1 LGDFGV
7 RSFLTILIAAG
18 WLTGAGSATAAP
30 LEAYGKL
37 PSIEDVNV
45 SPDGS
50 RIAASTTFG
59 DKRRVVVIRLSDN
72 AVIAGLDVGDTKLRN
87 VEWADD
93 DHLLITM
100 SSTAEVQDVSGPRR
114 EYYQLLVYDLPNR
127 KQYNPLAKAEMGMNV
142 IVGQPMVR
150 RVDGKTWL
158 YNQGI
163 RFVANYGNNSLYRT
177 DLSTGVTRLFEEGER
192 GVRDWLVDAAGQP
205 LAKALY
211 DERTAKWTLKV
222 HQDGRWTDVQSTKA
236 PIERP
241 SLEGLARDG
250 KSIVLRNETEQRTA
264 LEELSIATEPSIKTI
279 GGGFERL
286 LYDPRSHALVGA
298 VMLQKDTL
306 KYVFFEQQG
315 ADAWVAITDAYPD
328 SAPSIASWSDDRQ
341 KIALRLSTPGKPPR
355 FVLVDLVTGKAQAIG
370 SVYDGI
376 ADSDVSP
383 VQPFQYKASDG
394 LEIAGYLTL
403 PKGGKSKGLP
413 LVVLPHGG
421 PASRDVLGFDWLAQ
435 ALASRGYAVL
445 QPNFRGSDGYGW
457 AFMAAGFGEWGGKM
471 QSDLSDGVK
480 RLVADG
486 VVDPAR
492 VCIAGASYG
501 GYAALAGAAFEPSV
515 YRCAASIAGP
525 SDLKRFLQYTVT
537 AAGSSSSSAL
547 RYWDRFMGVAGHSD
561 PRLEKISPAL
571 HAENIKTPVLLIHGR
586 DDTVVPFNQSQV
598 MADAMKKAGRPASLI
613 TLKGEDHWMSR
624 SETRMEMITAL
635 VAFLEQHN
643 PPH

>member
-1 LGDFGV
+1 VRGILSAVFGAV
-7 RSFLTILIAAG
+7 
-18 WLTGAGSATAAP
+18 WLCFVGSAVAAP

-37 PSIEDVNV
+37 PSIEDVNI

-59 DKRRVVVIRLSDN
+59 DKRRVLVIRLSDN
-72 AVIAGLDVGDTKLRN
+72 AVIAGLDAGDTKLRS

-100 SSTAEVQDVSGPRR
+100 SSTADVQQVVGPRR
-114 EYYQLLVYDLPNR
+114 EYYQLWVFEISTQ
-127 KQYNPLAKAEMGMNV
+127 KQYNPLAKAEMSMNV

-158 YNQGI
+158 YNQGL

-205 LAKALY
+205 LAKAIY

-222 HQDGRWTDVQSTKA
+222 RQDGRWTEVRSTKA

-241 SLEGLARDG
+241 GLEGLARDG

-264 LEELSIATEPSIKTI
+264 LEEISISAEPTIKTI
-279 GGGFERL
+279 GGSFERL

-298 VMLQKDTL
+298 VVLAKDDY

-315 ADAWVAITDAYPD
+315 ADAWVAITDAYPG
-328 SAPSIASWSDDRQ
+328 SAPSIVSWSDDRQ
-341 KIALRLSTPGKPPR
+341 KIAVRVRTPNKPPR
-355 FVLVDLVTGKAQAIG
+355 FVLVDLAAGKAQAIG
-370 SVYDGI
+370 AVYDGI
-376 ADSDVSP
+376 AESDVSP

-403 PKGGKSKGLP
+403 PNGGKSKGLP

-525 SDLKRFLQYTVT
+525 SDLKRFLQSTV
-537 AAGSSSSSAL
+537 AATGSSNHSAL
-547 RYWDRFMGVAGHSD
+547 RYWDRFMGVANHND
-561 PRLEKISPAL
+561 ERLEKISPAL
-571 HAENIKTPVLLIHGR
+571 HAEAITAPVLLIHGR

-598 MADAMKKAGRPASLI
+598 MADALRKAGRPATLI

-624 SETRMEMITAL
+624 SETRMEMITSL